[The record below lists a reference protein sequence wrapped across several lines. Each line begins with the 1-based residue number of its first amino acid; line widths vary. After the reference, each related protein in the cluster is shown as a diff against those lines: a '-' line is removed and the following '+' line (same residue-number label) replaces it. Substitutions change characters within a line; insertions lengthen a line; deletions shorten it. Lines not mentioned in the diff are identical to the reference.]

1 MHSSLRELKLWPVH
15 RTRLRNSSEG
25 HVYCFAFVLFE
36 NLLPFSF
43 YHHFKCIC
51 LPSTPSRSVV
61 LGKGLIFLNLFFYFI
76 FFSSGCRLLIL
87 ILFPSTPS
95 RSLVLGGWGW
105 LTQSGMARPAQGSP
119 LVKYPR
125 WGRGPVARSK
135 YWIWRLV
142 NNLRRVVSIQLLYF
156 TCVWY
161 GLKSLCLVNV

>member
-1 MHSSLRELKLWPVH
+1 MLSITWSS
-15 RTRLRNSSEG
+15 S
-25 HVYCFAFVLFE
+25 
-36 NLLPFSF
+36 SF
-43 YHHFKCIC
+43 YHHIKWMCFCWSFF
-51 LPSTPSRSVV
+51 PSTPSRSVV
-61 LGKGLIFLNLFFYFI
+61 LGKGLIFFYFI

-135 YWIWRLV
+135 YWILRLV
-142 NNLRRVVSIQLLYF
+142 NNLRRGVSIQLLYF

-161 GLKSLCLVNV
+161 GLKSLCLVWCLVLSRPPQIVVVICPFNLWLYNSTSLT

>member
-1 MHSSLRELKLWPVH
+1 MILIFFLSSHQVDVFLLI
-15 RTRLRNSSEG
+15 
-25 HVYCFAFVLFE
+25 LFSINTIE
-36 NLLPFSF
+36 
-43 YHHFKCIC
+43 IC
-51 LPSTPSRSVV
+51 CS
-61 LGKGLIFLNLFFYFI
+61 GKGVNFFKFFLNFI

-125 WGRGPVARSK
+125 WGGGPVARSK

-161 GLKSLCLVNV
+161 GLKSLCLVWCLVLSRPPQIVVVICPFNLWLYNSTSLT